1 MRHILLS
8 CVILLLT
15 LAFCLFSMLHVRAI
29 CKEALELLD
38 LSQAQAEQN
47 DFESCRVYTERAMRH
62 WKRYE
67 RYFGLA
73 LTHEAVDDILERFAS
88 LSQYA
93 KLEDRDDYLAGVAEL
108 RFSISHL
115 REMELPTLENIL

>member
-8 CVILLLT
+8 CVILLLA
-15 LAFCLFSMLHVRAI
+15 LAFCLFSMLHVRDI
-29 CKEALELLD
+29 CRETLD
-38 LSQAQAEQN
+38 LLSAAQTAAERN
-47 DFESCRVYTERAMRH
+47 DFESCRASMQDAAQH

-73 LTHEAVDDILERFAS
+73 LTHEAVDDIVSRFAA

-93 KLEDRDDYLAGVAEL
+93 LLEDRDDFLAGCAEL
-108 RFSISHL
+108 SFAIAHI
-115 REMELPTLENIL
+115 REMELPTIENIL

>member
-8 CVILLLT
+8 CVILLLA
-15 LAFCLFSMLHVRAI
+15 LSFCLFSMLHVRDI
-29 CKEALELLD
+29 CQKTLEHLSSAQEA
-38 LSQAQAEQN
+38 AEQN
-47 DFESCRVYTERAMRH
+47 DFDACRASMQSASQH

-73 LTHEAVDDILERFAS
+73 LTHEEVDDVVSRFAA

-93 KLEDRDDYLAGVAEL
+93 ALEDRDDFLAGCAEL
-108 RFSISHL
+108 SFAIAHI
-115 REMELPTLENIL
+115 REMELPAIENIL

>member
-1 MRHILLS
+1 MRHVLVS
-8 CVILLLT
+8 CVILLLA

-29 CKEALELLD
+29 CKEALELLS
-38 LSQAQAEQN
+38 LAQEQAEQN
-47 DFESCRVYTERAMRH
+47 DFESCRVYTARAMRH

-73 LTHEAVDDILERFAS
+73 LTHEEVDDILERFAS

-93 KLEDRDDYLAGVAEL
+93 QLEDRDDYLAGVAEL
-108 RFSISHL
+108 RFSIAHL